1 MLVKNIIFKSFTSGG
16 SFLERYFKGFSKT
29 SPGPSTACYWR
40 KVFLNLFFIIL
51 HQLRA
56 FECAAIMFDEE
67 ARFDKGIKIIK
78 NKNFGKQFTK

>member
-1 MLVKNIIFKSFTSGG
+1 MGG
-16 SFLERYFKGFSKT
+16 VFLRVILKDFQKRHLGHLLLAIGAKFL
-29 SPGPSTACYWR
+29 
-40 KVFLNLFFIIL
+40 LNLFFIIL

-67 ARFDKGIKIIK
+67 ARFEKGIKITK